1 VVKSQLGS
9 LGGVEDSRQQRG
21 SSKVLTSSA
30 ATMLREVSRIPER
43 DGRDWLDD
51 GTRNWTDAA
60 PHGDAIRDGETEVV
74 IEIGYQGVGRKVIVD
89 E

>member
-1 VVKSQLGS
+1 VKSQLGS

-30 ATMLREVSRIPER
+30 ATMLRECLGYPNEAAEL
-43 DGRDWLDD
+43 GLDD

-60 PHGDAIRDGETEVV
+60 SHGDAIRDGETKVV
-74 IEIGYQGVGRKVIVD
+74 MEIGYQGVGRIVIVD
-89 E
+89 D